1 MGVEEARFYAQVYEP
16 ARNGSLAALRRT
28 GCSEE
33 EAEDFFATA
42 FEKVME
48 KVDPIQGEFLPP
60 QMVEYIKRAS
70 WRCMIDERRRR
81 VQRVEVEL
89 DSVHSLSDDSAVS
102 PAEAAVDQEAIA
114 IGREALQTLS
124 ERDREI
130 FRLRHQLDLSPKE
143 ILEKTPG
150 LSMRTYRKVLER
162 ANARVLAAFERIE
175 GGERCEEMETKLL
188 HRYIADECSEAEE
201 SAIKAHLDHCR
212 SCQLAQARLRGH
224 LFDLASG
231 LAVVATVAETGA
243 RSIDSVGGGGWEV
256 VSGGVRFI
264 RDRARDLGLRMFT
277 SAPGTSGGDA
287 TVGQALF
294 GSPLKALTTCVS
306 GVAAG
311 GACVA
316 ALGGLP
322 VGGLLSNV
330 HHHHHHPRAKH
341 TRLFTPPSQSTELI
355 DPLPTATP
363 DSTSATPTKEAAKKP
378 RVSGA
383 TRPGSS
389 TASPTRASESGSV
402 SNSASSARISP
413 VETGN
418 EFGPGSEQSPTPTP
432 SPSPAPSS
440 GSGSSAS
447 GGGSS
452 SGGNSSESSEFGM

>member
-48 KVDPIQGEFLPP
+48 KVDPIKRGFVAPE
-60 QMVEYIKRAS
+60 MVEYIKRAS

-89 DSVHSLSDDSAVS
+89 DSVHSLSDPSAVS
-102 PAEAAVDQEAIA
+102 PAEAAVDREAIA

-130 FRLRHQLDLSPKE
+130 FRLRHQLDLSPQE

-162 ANARVLAAFERIE
+162 ANARVLTAFERIE
-175 GGERCEEMETKLL
+175 GGQRCEEMETKLL
-188 HRYIADECSEAEE
+188 HRYVADECSLEE
-201 SAIKAHLDHCR
+201 ISAIEAHLDHCR
-212 SCQLAQARLRGH
+212 SCQQAQARLRGH

-231 LAVVATVAETGA
+231 LAVIATVVEAGG
-243 RSIDSVGGGGWEV
+243 RSLDFLGSGWDV
-256 VSGGVRFI
+256 VSGGVRFV
-264 RDRARDLGLRMFT
+264 RDRVRELVVRLFT
-277 SAPGTSGGDA
+277 STPGASGGDA

-294 GSPLKALTTCVS
+294 GSPLRALGTCV
-306 GVAAG
+306 GGAVAG

-316 ALGGLP
+316 ALGGPGVGVLLP
-322 VGGLLSNV
+322 HA
-330 HHHHHHPRAKH
+330 HHHHSRPPAKVS
-341 TRLFTPPSQSTELI
+341 RPFVPTPQSTELI
-355 DPLPTATP
+355 DRLPTATP
-363 DSTSATPTKEAAKKP
+363 DSSSTATPRKAARKASVSSATHTEF
-378 RVSGA
+378 
-383 TRPGSS
+383 S
-389 TASPTRASESGSV
+389 TASPTRESESGSL
-402 SNSASSARISP
+402 SNSASSAKISP

-418 EFGPGSEQSPTPTP
+418 EFGPGSEQPPTEAP
-432 SPSPAPSS
+432 SSSSPAPSGS
-440 GSGSSAS
+440 GSTSSGSSAAK
-447 GGGSS
+447 GGQA
-452 SGGNSSESSEFGM
+452 SESSEFGM